1 MEVESPHGKKKK
13 VWTEELFK
21 GSEKSNGGP
30 VVKEVGGL
38 TFRAELKLLFWGL
51 FTWLDCQ
58 NDLLEDLLEVK
69 TQEVALLLSTE
80 VNETE
85 ETDKGCHRN
94 LTPKNQEDHIGTS
107 SKRVS

>member
-1 MEVESPHGKKKK
+1 MRAPVLEVCARCIKKM
-13 VWTEELFK
+13 L
-21 GSEKSNGGP
+21 
-30 VVKEVGGL
+30 L
-38 TFRAELKLLFWGL
+38 CELKLLFWGL

-69 TQEVALLLSTE
+69 TQEVVLLLSTE

-107 SKRVS
+107 PKRVL